1 MLQKAALSKFM
12 LVLIQKEKNKRN
24 NQGISD

>member
-1 MLQKAALSKFM
+1 MLQKTALSKFM